1 MLEYGVVLP
10 AYNAAETIEEAL
22 SSVFEQTLPP
32 AQVIVVDDGS
42 TDDTAAVAAR
52 VSDRI
57 EIISQCNQGC
67 GRASSVGA
75 GKITAPVLAFLD
87 ADDIWVPDKMA
98 CQIALL
104 AAAPELSLCH
114 GAMRQ
119 FKHGSPDRV
128 SGEIRPGPTRT
139 TLALRTA
146 VFREVGDIIDPPGN
160 RGDLVDWLARFR
172 EAGFQEQGLDDVLAL
187 RRIIAGSLSFGRD
200 QDKDLGYLK
209 VAHLAMLRRRKA
221 AQEQ

>member
-1 MLEYGVVLP
+1 MLDYGVVVP

-22 SSVFEQTLPP
+22 ASVFEQTLPP

-42 TDDTAAVAAR
+42 TDDTVAVAAR
-52 VSDRI
+52 VSERV
-57 EIISQCNQGC
+57 EIISQSNQGC

-75 GKITAPVLAFLD
+75 HNITTPVLAFLD
-87 ADDIWVPDKMA
+87 ADDIWLPGKMA

-104 AAAPELSLCH
+104 EVAPEISLCH

-119 FKHGSPDRV
+119 FRHGSNDRV
-128 SGEIRPGPTRT
+128 SGAIRPGPTRT
-139 TLALRTA
+139 TMALRTA

-172 EAGFQEQGLDDVLAL
+172 EAGYQEQGLDDVLAL
-187 RRIIAGSLSFGRD
+187 RRIIAGSLSYGRD
-200 QDKDLGYLK
+200 QEKDLGYLK

-221 AQEQ
+221 ASEQ

>member
-22 SSVFEQTLPP
+22 SSVFEQRLPP

-42 TDDTAAVAAR
+42 TDNTVAVAAR
-52 VSDRI
+52 VSERV
-57 EIISQCNQGC
+57 EIISQSNHGC

-87 ADDIWVPDKMA
+87 ADDIWLPGKMA
-98 CQIALL
+98 CQVALL
-104 AAAPELSLCH
+104 EAAPEISLCY

-119 FKHGSPDRV
+119 FRHSSDDRV
-128 SGEIRPGPTRT
+128 SGEVRPGPTRT
-139 TLALRTA
+139 TMTLRTE

-172 EAGFQEQGLDDVLAL
+172 EAGFQERRLEEVLAL

-200 QDKDLGYLK
+200 QGKDLGYLK

-221 AQEQ
+221 ASEQ